1 MKVFFH
7 MFLNNFFLL
16 VLLFNIFL
24 TSCSNDDPFKEEV
37 VWNKQKSIEL
47 NKVIT
52 LEEKID
58 IKIFLERHRDWKMVE
73 TGSGLQ
79 YFIYEHGS
87 GRKAVPGVSVDINYK
102 VMTLDEKICYQTGED
117 EVLEVRIDHS
127 EIETGLQEGLKQ
139 MRVGDKAKMV
149 IPSHL
154 AHGLTGDY
162 NKIPPLTPILIDVQL
177 VEIL

>member
-7 MFLNNFFLL
+7 VSLNNFFLL
-16 VLLFNIFL
+16 VIFFQFFL
-24 TSCSNDDPFKEEV
+24 TSCSNKEPLKEEV
-37 VWNKQKSIEL
+37 VWDKEKSIEL

-58 IKIFLERHRDWKMVE
+58 IKIFLERHRDWRMVE

-79 YFIYEHGS
+79 YYIYEHGS
-87 GRKAVPGVSVDINYK
+87 GRKAKPGVSVDITYK
-102 VMTLDEKICYQTGED
+102 VMTLDEKLCYQTGED
-117 EVLEVRIDHS
+117 EVLEVKIDHS

-139 MRVGDKAKMV
+139 MSVGDKAKMI

-154 AHGLTGDY
+154 AHGLTGEY